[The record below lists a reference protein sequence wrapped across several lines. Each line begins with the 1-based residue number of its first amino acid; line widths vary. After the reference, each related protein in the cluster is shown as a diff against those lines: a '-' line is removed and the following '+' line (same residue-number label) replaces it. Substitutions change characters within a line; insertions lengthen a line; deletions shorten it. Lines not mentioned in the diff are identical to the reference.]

1 MVNMS
6 NNSRSKR
13 AFETGDW
20 VYVKLQP
27 HRQLLVRQ
35 GVHHK
40 LSTKYFG
47 PFQVIGKIVE
57 VAYKLQLPN
66 TSLVH
71 HVFYVSQLKKCHGQT
86 VMEGVLTRCEDD
98 GRLVVEPDQK
108 MLLGKLIMSL
118 WQGFLKLLDTNLRTR
133 TICKVRVPETSG
145 KLCMSLCGWLLTTGN
160 DCAAKLIHPLSK
172 EIINLLKIDTFPKFL
187 EDSEWDRGCS
197 GKLGICHPRDNNWI
211 DVEAW
216 RRSIFDITYQNGLV
230 YCFDVHNPILAYDV
244 DSKNPETTMVDIT
257 WLTRDLYDEWV
268 PIAYIIEG
276 LEENNLLVVIRE
288 TKVKIVNDKLCKS
301 TYKTKSFR
309 EFKYD
314 LESKGSER
322 WSVLKDLGRGDLFVG
337 YNVLFWMEEDPAR
350 VINGNYIYYTDD
362 DPVLYRGSIKGG
374 GRDMGIYHMY
384 NGTIESHYTGEPR
397 SHHTPPIWV
406 QPK

>member
-27 HRQLLVRQ
+27 HRQLSVRQ

-40 LSTKYFG
+40 LSAKYFG

-71 HVFYVSQLKKCHGQT
+71 HVFHVSQLKKCHGQT

-160 DCAAKLIHPLSK
+160 DYAAKLIHPLSK

-197 GKLGICHPRDNNWI
+197 AKLGICHPRDNNWI

-257 WLTRDLYDEWV
+257 WLIRDLYDEW
-268 PIAYIIEG
+268 
-276 LEENNLLVVIRE
+276 
-288 TKVKIVNDKLCKS
+288 
-301 TYKTKSFR
+301 
-309 EFKYD
+309 
-314 LESKGSER
+314 
-322 WSVLKDLGRGDLFVG
+322 DLGRGDLFVG